1 MTVYEWNGHL
11 KIFSNRKLQAIFAS
25 PNRYFT
31 ENSRSVPLPKLY
43 DIFFQAQPVFLHRK
57 GEGSLLL
64 SEFECPRAILIKQQQ
79 QQQQHHIF
87 FIMNVPLPPPPPP
100 HPTTRILINSTY
112 LIASIITFSK
122 VILHCD
128 SYFQLCPEHVDF
140 LLTNTPVLAS
150 FPFDGYILSCDQNF

>member
-87 FIMNVPLPPPPPP
+87 FIMDVPF
-100 HPTTRILINSTY
+100 NNQDSNKYY
-112 LIASIITFSK
+112 LFDCIDYYLFK
-122 VILHCD
+122 G
-128 SYFQLCPEHVDF
+128 
-140 LLTNTPVLAS
+140 NTPLRLVLSVMPGTCGFPVDEHSCIS
-150 FPFDGYILSCDQNF
+150 FISV